1 MPDLNSV
8 PASPHPPGSL
18 SRRQSS
24 NVQMASAAAA
34 SATAQTGSTS
44 SPGNMTP
51 SSSLNILP
59 SNQTAV
65 NPQQQAQHGSN
76 AVSSV
81 ASPQLTPAQLAQQPE
96 SASGPGPLRHPRP
109 MTASELHMQ
118 LEKEQEALVNRLT
131 RELSLLR
138 ATHNASVV
146 SNASSTS
153 AATSHDPITETSLL
167 SGSGFSIPTTRRH
180 HRTSSTASQSH
191 QLASSFEGRGTHF
204 PRPPAPVPLSRQD
217 SSTSRS
223 SQAAPGGGVHL
234 SGAGAVGGGGV
245 GSGGAG
251 LDPSSYFHQQ
261 RVPHHASS
269 NSVAATPGSS
279 FGGDHMSPALMPATL
294 RYEETAFYRN
304 ELETAKKENEM
315 LKKRVRELEKMVR
328 ERRESSASR
337 HVRSESVSTT
347 ASTNVVPTGG
357 SSIAGPRDKGRSSA
371 RQSVMSVAVGVPEDE
386 VKFGESAA
394 SYATRTETE

>member
-8 PASPHPPGSL
+8 PASPHPQLSS
-18 SRRQSS
+18 SRRPS
-24 NVQMASAAAA
+24 NSVQMASASSAGVAAVGQ
-34 SATAQTGSTS
+34 SGSSS
-44 SPGNMTP
+44 SPGNITP

-65 NPQQQAQHGSN
+65 NNQQQHGSA
-76 AVSSV
+76 AVSSLP
-81 ASPQLTPAQLAQQPE
+81 SPHLPSAQPAQPSEL
-96 SASGPGPLRHPRP
+96 ASGPGPLRHPRP
-109 MTASELHMQ
+109 MTTSELHTE

-138 ATHNASVV
+138 ATHNASVA
-146 SNASSTS
+146 SNASSVS
-153 AATSHDPITETSLL
+153 ATNSHDPITETSLL

-191 QLASSFEGRGTHF
+191 QLVSSFDGRGTHF

-234 SGAGAVGGGGV
+234 TGP
-245 GSGGAG
+245 G

-279 FGGDHMSPALMPATL
+279 FGGDHTSPAFMPATS
-294 RYEETAFYRN
+294 RYEETAFYRG
-304 ELETAKKENEM
+304 ELETAKKENDM
-315 LKKRVRELEKMVR
+315 LKKRVRELEKLVR
-328 ERRESSASR
+328 ERRESSTSR

-357 SSIAGPRDKGRSSA
+357 ASIAGPRDKGRSSA
-371 RQSVMSVAVGVPEDE
+371 RQSVMSVAVGVPDDE
-386 VKFGESAA
+386 VKVGESAA
-394 SYATRTETE
+394 SYASRAEGE

>member
-1 MPDLNSV
+1 
-8 PASPHPPGSL
+8 
-18 SRRQSS
+18 
-24 NVQMASAAAA
+24 MATATAAAPA
-34 SATAQTGSTS
+34 GTSS
-44 SPGNMTP
+44 SPGNLTP

-65 NPQQQAQHGSN
+65 NHHHHPQHESTT
-76 AVSSV
+76 VSSGP
-81 ASPQLTPAQLAQQPE
+81 SPQLTSAQLAQQPE

-118 LEKEQEALVNRLT
+118 LEKEQEALVSPLSHGCMLRMLPRPMLTPSDQVNRLT

-138 ATHNASVV
+138 ATHNASVA
-146 SNASSTS
+146 SNASSAS
-153 AATSHDPITETSLL
+153 AATSHDPIAETSLL

-217 SSTSRS
+217 STQSRS

-234 SGAGAVGGGGV
+234 TGAGAA
-245 GSGGAG
+245 GGASG
-251 LDPSSYFHQQ
+251 LDPSSYFHHQ
-261 RVPHHASS
+261 RVPHHTSS

-279 FGGDHMSPALMPATL
+279 FGGDHMSPALMPATV
-294 RYEETAFYRN
+294 RYEETAFYRH
-304 ELETAKKENEM
+304 ELETAKKENDL
-315 LKKRVRELEKMVR
+315 LKKRVRELEKIVR

-357 SSIAGPRDKGRSSA
+357 TSIAGPRDKGRSSA

-386 VKFGESAA
+386 VKVGESAA
-394 SYATRTETE
+394 SYASRNEDE

>member
-8 PASPHPPGSL
+8 PASPHPTRSS

-24 NVQMASAAAA
+24 SLQMATATAAAPA
-34 SATAQTGSTS
+34 DRR
-44 SPGNMTP
+44 P
-51 SSSLNILP
+51 
-59 SNQTAV
+59 
-65 NPQQQAQHGSN
+65 
-76 AVSSV
+76 
-81 ASPQLTPAQLAQQPE
+81 SPQLTSAQLAQQPE

-138 ATHNASVV
+138 ATHNASVA
-146 SNASSTS
+146 SNASSAS
-153 AATSHDPITETSLL
+153 AATSHDPIAETSLL

-217 SSTSRS
+217 STQSRS

-234 SGAGAVGGGGV
+234 TGAGAA
-245 GSGGAG
+245 GGASG
-251 LDPSSYFHQQ
+251 LDPSSYFHHQ
-261 RVPHHASS
+261 RVPHHTSS

-279 FGGDHMSPALMPATL
+279 FGGDHMSPALMPATV
-294 RYEETAFYRN
+294 RYEETAFYRH
-304 ELETAKKENEM
+304 ELETAKKENDL
-315 LKKRVRELEKMVR
+315 LKKRVRELEKIVR

-357 SSIAGPRDKGRSSA
+357 TSIAGPRDKGRSSA

-386 VKFGESAA
+386 VKQPREIGNGQFVFVVLFLVFVSFQSTAIHAVNRSKHLIEQS
-394 SYATRTETE
+394 S

>member
-8 PASPHPPGSL
+8 PASPHPTRSS

-24 NVQMASAAAA
+24 SLQMATATAAAPA
-34 SATAQTGSTS
+34 GTSS
-44 SPGNMTP
+44 SPGNLTP

-65 NPQQQAQHGSN
+65 NHHHHPQHGSTT
-76 AVSSV
+76 VSSGP
-81 ASPQLTPAQLAQQPE
+81 SPQLTSAQLAQQPE

-138 ATHNASVV
+138 ATHNASVA
-146 SNASSTS
+146 SNASSAS
-153 AATSHDPITETSLL
+153 AATSHDPIAETSLL

-217 SSTSRS
+217 STQSRS

-234 SGAGAVGGGGV
+234 TGAGAA
-245 GSGGAG
+245 GGASG
-251 LDPSSYFHQQ
+251 LDPSSYFHHQ
-261 RVPHHASS
+261 RVPHHTSS

-279 FGGDHMSPALMPATL
+279 FGGDHMSPALMPATV
-294 RYEETAFYRN
+294 RYEETAFYRH
-304 ELETAKKENEM
+304 ELETAKKENDL
-315 LKKRVRELEKMVR
+315 LKKRVRELEKIVR

-347 ASTNVVPTGG
+347 ASTNVVPTSGT
-357 SSIAGPRDKGRSSA
+357 SIAGPRDKGRSSA

-386 VKFGESAA
+386 VKVGESAA
-394 SYATRTETE
+394 SYASRNEDE

>member
-8 PASPHPPGSL
+8 PASPRPPASS
-18 SRRQSS
+18 SRRQSA
-24 NVQMASAAAA
+24 NLQMASAAAA
-34 SATAQTGSTS
+34 APAASS
-44 SPGNMTP
+44 SPGNLMS

-59 SNQTAV
+59 SNQSAV
-65 NPQQQAQHGSN
+65 NQQGGT
-76 AVSSV
+76 AVSSLP
-81 ASPQLTPAQLAQQPE
+81 SPQLPSAQLAQQPD
-96 SASGPGPLRHPRP
+96 AVSGPGPLRHPRP
-109 MTASELHMQ
+109 MTTSELHME
-118 LEKEQEALVNRLT
+118 LEKEQENLVNRLT
-131 RELSLLR
+131 RELSILR
-138 ATHNASVV
+138 ASNNASVA
-146 SNASSTS
+146 SNASSAS

-191 QLASSFEGRGTHF
+191 QLASSFDGRGTHF

-234 SGAGAVGGGGV
+234 TSANTVAGPGT
-245 GSGGAG
+245 GAG
-251 LDPSSYFHQQ
+251 LDPSSYFHNQ

-269 NSVAATPGSS
+269 TSVAATPGSS
-279 FGGDHMSPALMPATL
+279 FGGDHISPALMPATA

-328 ERRESSASR
+328 ERRESGASR

-347 ASTNVVPTGG
+347 ASASVVPMGG
-357 SSIAGPRDKGRSSA
+357 SGIAAPRDKGRSSA

-386 VKFGESAA
+386 VKVGESAA
-394 SYATRTETE
+394 SYASRNEGE

>member
-8 PASPHPPGSL
+8 PASPHPQAPS
-18 SRRQSS
+18 SRRQSGNLS
-24 NVQMASAAAA
+24 MATVPAAAA
-34 SATAQTGSTS
+34 VPGHTVGSP
-44 SPGNMTP
+44 SPGNLTP

-65 NPQQQAQHGSN
+65 NHQHHHGS
-76 AVSSV
+76 AAASSLP
-81 ASPQLTPAQLAQQPE
+81 SPHLTSAQLAQPE
-96 SASGPGPLRHPRP
+96 PASGPGPLRHPRP
-109 MTASELHMQ
+109 MTTSELHTE

-138 ATHNASVV
+138 ATHNASVA
-146 SNASSTS
+146 SNASSAS
-153 AATSHDPITETSLL
+153 AGTSHDPIAETSLL

-191 QLASSFEGRGTHF
+191 QLASSFDGRGTHF

-234 SGAGAVGGGGV
+234 TSGGAAA
-245 GSGGAG
+245 GAG

-261 RVPHHASS
+261 RVPHHAST
-269 NSVAATPGSS
+269 NSVAATPGSN
-279 FGGDHMSPALMPATL
+279 FGGDHMSPALMPATT
-294 RYEETAFYRN
+294 RYEETAFYRT
-304 ELETAKKENEM
+304 ELETAKKENEL

-328 ERRESSASR
+328 ERRESSATR
-337 HVRSESVSTT
+337 HVRSESTSTT
-347 ASTNVVPTGG
+347 ASANVVPTGG
-357 SSIAGPRDKGRSSA
+357 TSIAGPRDKSRSSA

-386 VKFGESAA
+386 VKVGESAA
-394 SYATRTETE
+394 SYASRNEGE